1 MHAQLK
7 FELQKLKFQS
17 IYRMILLLSLLSS
30 FGILIRSVVAKA
42 PLTSIIVT
50 DGGIFRIIF
59 WFVCGYV
66 ICGIFSEDY
75 HDKTMKAV
83 LPLSQ
88 SRGIYLG
95 AKVLIA
101 TVYCVFAFLIFFL
114 TKDLAGCLLYN
125 DAGVDLISG
134 ILFPIVGA
142 LSGIF
147 VIVCLAAAVITLT
160 ENEAIT
166 AGVVFGAIILMM
178 ILENISIIAS
188 FVPTYWINSFY
199 NSPART
205 GMLFP
210 VSIILLIAVF
220 LLLLATRVFCKKD
233 LYT

>member
-1 MHAQLK
+1 MRAQLK
-7 FELQKLKFQS
+7 FELQKMRFQS
-17 IYRMILLLSLLSS
+17 IYRMILLLSLLCS
-30 FGILIRSVVAKA
+30 FGILIRSVVAKE
-42 PLTSIIVT
+42 PLPSIIVT

-66 ICGIFSEDY
+66 ICGIFSEEY
-75 HDKTMKAV
+75 HDKTMKTV

-95 AKVLIA
+95 AKVLTA
-101 TVYCVFAFLIFFL
+101 TVYCVFAFLIFSL
-114 TKDLAGCLLYN
+114 TKDLAGCFLYN
-125 DAGVDLISG
+125 DAGMDLISG
-134 ILFPIVGA
+134 ILSPIVGA

-147 VIVCLAAAVITLT
+147 VLVCLTAAVITLT

-188 FVPTYWINSFY
+188 YVPTYWINSFY
-199 NSPART
+199 SSPART

-233 LYT
+233 LYS

>member
-1 MHAQLK
+1 MRAQLR
-7 FELQKLKFQS
+7 FELQKMQFQS
-17 IYRMILLLSLLSS
+17 IYRMILLLSLLCS
-30 FGILIRSVVAKA
+30 FGVLIRSIMAKV
-42 PLTSIIVT
+42 PLPSIIVT
-50 DGGIFRIIF
+50 DGGVFRIIF

-66 ICGIFSEDY
+66 ICGIFSEEY
-75 HDKTMKAV
+75 HDKTMKTV

-101 TVYCVFAFLIFFL
+101 TVYCAFAFLIFSL
-114 TKDLAGCLLYN
+114 TKDLAGCFLYN

-134 ILFPIVGA
+134 ILFPIVGT

-147 VIVCLAAAVITLT
+147 VIVCLAAAVIMLT

-188 FVPTYWINSFY
+188 YVPTYWINSFY
-199 NSPART
+199 SSPAQAE
-205 GMLFP
+205 MLFP
-210 VSIILLIAVF
+210 VSIILLISV
-220 LLLLATRVFCKKD
+220 LLLLAATRVFCKKD
-233 LYT
+233 LYA